1 MTATTNP
8 SAFENEPHPLRREL
22 NIFDL
27 IFAQILIVIVPEFF
41 GTAAKA
47 GPAHGVL
54 WLVAI
59 FTFFIPQAL
68 VVSYLNRI
76 LPLEGGLFEWARH
89 AFGNRIGFLVAW
101 NMWLNTTV
109 QVSQIGLITT
119 TYLTYA
125 IGPKLEWLA
134 TNPFALASASMLLI
148 LGMMIIARLGLSVG
162 KWLSNAGSFFTV
174 LTLAVLALIPFFRAA
189 RATAYAYHPL
199 PLIHPPL
206 TLFTFSVFSKM
217 TFGALTGFEIV
228 AIFAGES
235 RNPARNLARSILFT
249 APLIA
254 LLYILGTSS
263 ILAYVS
269 PDAIDVIGPIP
280 QALSLALAGF
290 ASTRFLVPVVILLLL
305 TNYLCSYTL
314 YFSTNTR
321 LPLVAG
327 WDRLLPRWF
336 SVLHPKY
343 RTPVNSIL
351 FVGAVAL
358 VASLAASVGAGN
370 QEAFVLLQI
379 WSWTFYGLAYLAM
392 FAIPLVAGKTFNRS
406 RTADQLHS
414 DAMSTNFSDQRISG
428 TGTNGPGAW
437 LRLLALSGFL
447 ITLMFVT
454 LSIVPIVNVTSR
466 FAYSLKIISVVLG
479 ANLLG
484 WIIYR
489 AGSAKAQPQSGERMQ
504 PTA

>member
-1 MTATTNP
+1 
-8 SAFENEPHPLRREL
+8 
-22 NIFDL
+22 
-27 IFAQILIVIVPEFF
+27 
-41 GTAAKA
+41 
-47 GPAHGVL
+47 
-54 WLVAI
+54 
-59 FTFFIPQAL
+59 
-68 VVSYLNRI
+68 
-76 LPLEGGLFEWARH
+76 
-89 AFGNRIGFLVAW
+89 
-101 NMWLNTTV
+101 MWLNTTV

-125 IGPKLEWLA
+125 FGSKLDWLA
-134 TNPFALASASMLLI
+134 TNPLALASTSVLLI
-148 LGMMIIARLGLSVG
+148 LGMMTIARLGLGVG

-174 LTLAVLALIPFFRAA
+174 LILVVLAAIPFFRAA
-189 RATAYAYHPL
+189 RATPYAYHPL

-217 TFGALTGFEIV
+217 TFGALTGFELV

-269 PDAIDVIGPIP
+269 PDSIDVIGPIP
-280 QALSLALAGF
+280 QALSLALSGF
-290 ASTRFLVPVVILLLL
+290 AFARFLVPVVILLLL
-305 TNYLCSYTL
+305 TNYLSSYTL

-327 WDRLLPRWF
+327 WDQLLPRWF

-358 VASLAASVGAGN
+358 IASIAASVGAGN

-392 FAIPLVAGKTFNRS
+392 FAIPLFGRQMLAEERLSGQEPSTQSVSNAGTKRP
-406 RTADQLHS
+406 A
-414 DAMSTNFSDQRISG
+414 
-428 TGTNGPGAW
+428 AW

-447 ITLMFVT
+447 ITLLFVA
-454 LSIVPIVNVTSR
+454 LSIFPIVDVTSR
-466 FAYSLKIISVVLG
+466 FAYSLKIVLVVLG
-479 ANLLG
+479 ANLIG
-484 WIIYR
+484 WLISR
-489 AGSAKAQPQSGERMQ
+489 AGARTSLRA
-504 PTA
+504 

>member
-1 MTATTNP
+1 MGTFCSICEHTLVTTSNP
-8 SAFENEPHPLRREL
+8 PPELRREL

-27 IFAQILIVIVPEFF
+27 ALAQILIVIVPEFF

-47 GPAHGVL
+47 GRAHGIL
-54 WLVAI
+54 WLLAI
-59 FTFFIPQAL
+59 LTFFIPQAL
-68 VVSYLNRI
+68 VVSYLNRL
-76 LPLEGGLFEWARH
+76 LPLEGGLFEWSRH

-125 IGPKLEWLA
+125 FGSRLEWLA
-134 TNPFALASASMLLI
+134 TNPFALASTSVLLI
-148 LGMMIIARLGLSVG
+148 LGMMIIARLGLGVG

-174 LTLAVLALIPFFRAA
+174 LILVVLAAIPFFRAA
-189 RATAYAYHPL
+189 RVTPYAYHPL

-217 TFGALTGFEIV
+217 TFGALTGFELV

-269 PDAIDVIGPIP
+269 PDSIDVIGPIP
-280 QALSLALAGF
+280 QALSLALSGF
-290 ASTRFLVPVVILLLL
+290 AFARFLVPVVILLLL
-305 TNYLCSYTL
+305 TNYLSSYTL

-327 WDRLLPRWF
+327 WDQLLPRWF

-358 VASLAASVGAGN
+358 VASIAASIGSGN

-379 WSWTFYGLAYLAM
+379 WSWTFYGLAYLGM
-392 FAIPLVAGKTFNRS
+392 FAIPLFGKKMFTEERS
-406 RTADQLHS
+406 
-414 DAMSTNFSDQRISG
+414 SDQSLPD
-428 TGTNGPGAW
+428 TGTTRPAAW

-447 ITLMFVT
+447 ITLLFVA
-454 LSIVPIVNVTSR
+454 LSIFPIVDVISR
-466 FAYSLKIISVVLG
+466 LAYSMKIVLVVLG
-479 ANLLG
+479 ANLIG
-484 WIIYR
+484 WLVYR
-489 AGSAKAQPQSGERMQ
+489 AGSATAQPPSGERVQ

>member
-1 MTATTNP
+1 
-8 SAFENEPHPLRREL
+8 
-22 NIFDL
+22 
-27 IFAQILIVIVPEFF
+27 
-41 GTAAKA
+41 
-47 GPAHGVL
+47 
-54 WLVAI
+54 
-59 FTFFIPQAL
+59 
-68 VVSYLNRI
+68 
-76 LPLEGGLFEWARH
+76 
-89 AFGNRIGFLVAW
+89 
-101 NMWLNTTV
+101 MWLNTTV

-125 IGPKLEWLA
+125 FGPKLDWLA
-134 TNPFALASASMLLI
+134 TNPLALASTSVLLI
-148 LGMMIIARLGLSVG
+148 LGMMIIARLGLGVG

-174 LTLAVLALIPFFRAA
+174 LILVVLAAIPFFRAA
-189 RATAYAYHPL
+189 RATYAYHPL

-217 TFGALTGFEIV
+217 TFGALTGFELV

-269 PDAIDVIGPIP
+269 PDSIDVIGPIP
-280 QALSLALAGF
+280 QALSLALPGF
-290 ASTRFLVPVVILLLL
+290 AFARFLVPAVILLLL
-305 TNYLCSYTL
+305 TNYLSSYTL

-327 WDRLLPRWF
+327 WDQLLPRWF

-358 VASLAASVGAGN
+358 VASIAASVGAGN

-392 FAIPLVAGKTFNRS
+392 FAIPLFGKRMFTEERLS
-406 RTADQLHS
+406 DQSFS
-414 DAMSTNFSDQRISG
+414 DARTNR
-428 TGTNGPGAW
+428 PRAW

-447 ITLMFVT
+447 ITLLFVA
-454 LSIVPIVNVTSR
+454 LSIFPIVDVTSR
-466 FAYSLKIISVVLG
+466 FAYSMKIVLVVLG
-479 ANLLG
+479 ANLIG
-484 WIIYR
+484 WLVYR
-489 AGSAKAQPQSGERMQ
+489 AGSATAQPPSGERVQ

>member
-1 MTATTNP
+1 
-8 SAFENEPHPLRREL
+8 
-22 NIFDL
+22 
-27 IFAQILIVIVPEFF
+27 
-41 GTAAKA
+41 
-47 GPAHGVL
+47 
-54 WLVAI
+54 
-59 FTFFIPQAL
+59 
-68 VVSYLNRI
+68 
-76 LPLEGGLFEWARH
+76 
-89 AFGNRIGFLVAW
+89 
-101 NMWLNTTV
+101 MWLNTTV

-125 IGPKLEWLA
+125 FGSKLDWLA
-134 TNPFALASASMLLI
+134 TNPLALASTSVLLI
-148 LGMMIIARLGLSVG
+148 LGMMTIARLGLGVG

-174 LTLAVLALIPFFRAA
+174 LILVVLAAIPFFRAA
-189 RATAYAYHPL
+189 RATPYAYHPL

-217 TFGALTGFEIV
+217 TFGALTGFELV

-263 ILAYVS
+263 VLAYVS
-269 PDAIDVIGPIP
+269 PDSIDVIGPIP
-280 QALSLALAGF
+280 QALSLALSGF
-290 ASTRFLVPVVILLLL
+290 AFARFLVPVVILLLL
-305 TNYLCSYTL
+305 TNYLSSYTL

-327 WDRLLPRWF
+327 WDQLLPRWF

-358 VASLAASVGAGN
+358 IASIAASVGAGN

-392 FAIPLVAGKTFNRS
+392 FAIPLFGRQMLAEERLSGQEPSTQSVSNAGTKRP
-406 RTADQLHS
+406 A
-414 DAMSTNFSDQRISG
+414 
-428 TGTNGPGAW
+428 AW

-447 ITLMFVT
+447 ITLLFVA
-454 LSIVPIVNVTSR
+454 LSIFPIVDVTSR
-466 FAYSLKIISVVLG
+466 FAYSLKIVLVVLG
-479 ANLLG
+479 ANLIG
-484 WIIYR
+484 WLISR
-489 AGSAKAQPQSGERMQ
+489 AGARTSLRA
-504 PTA
+504 

>member
-1 MTATTNP
+1 
-8 SAFENEPHPLRREL
+8 
-22 NIFDL
+22 
-27 IFAQILIVIVPEFF
+27 
-41 GTAAKA
+41 
-47 GPAHGVL
+47 
-54 WLVAI
+54 
-59 FTFFIPQAL
+59 
-68 VVSYLNRI
+68 
-76 LPLEGGLFEWARH
+76 
-89 AFGNRIGFLVAW
+89 
-101 NMWLNTTV
+101 MWLNTTV

-125 IGPKLEWLA
+125 FGSKLDWLA
-134 TNPFALASASMLLI
+134 TNPLALASTSVLLI
-148 LGMMIIARLGLSVG
+148 LGMMTIARLGLGVG

-174 LTLAVLALIPFFRAA
+174 LILVVLAAIPFFRAA
-189 RATAYAYHPL
+189 RATPYAYHPL

-217 TFGALTGFEIV
+217 TFGALTGFELV

-263 ILAYVS
+263 VLAYVS
-269 PDAIDVIGPIP
+269 PDSIDVIGPIP
-280 QALSLALAGF
+280 QALSLALSGF
-290 ASTRFLVPVVILLLL
+290 AFARFLVPVVILLLL
-305 TNYLCSYTL
+305 TNYLSSYTL

-327 WDRLLPRWF
+327 WDQLLPRWF

-358 VASLAASVGAGN
+358 VASIAASVGAGN

-392 FAIPLVAGKTFNRS
+392 FAIPLFGRQMLAEERLAG
-406 RTADQLHS
+406 QEP
-414 DAMSTNFSDQRISG
+414 STQSVSNAG
-428 TGTNGPGAW
+428 TKRPAAW
-437 LRLLALSGFL
+437 LRPLALSGFL
-447 ITLMFVT
+447 ITLLFVA
-454 LSIVPIVNVTSR
+454 LSIFPIVDVTSR
-466 FAYSLKIISVVLG
+466 FAYSLKIVLVVLG
-479 ANLLG
+479 ANLIG
-484 WIIYR
+484 WLISR
-489 AGSAKAQPQSGERMQ
+489 AGARTRLRA
-504 PTA
+504 